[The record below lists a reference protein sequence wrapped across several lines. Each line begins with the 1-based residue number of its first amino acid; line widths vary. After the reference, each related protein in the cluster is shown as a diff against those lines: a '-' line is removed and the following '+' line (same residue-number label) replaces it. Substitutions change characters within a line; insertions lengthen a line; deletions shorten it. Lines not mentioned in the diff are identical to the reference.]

1 MSLSRTGVIFAEELG
16 RTVRRPLFWFLVF
29 FLLLMTWGMS
39 TGHMQIGTGDS
50 SVGGTKAWVTSE
62 FSFAPLLAVL
72 MVMLYSFFGSIASG
86 MAIVADDEAK
96 ISDMLLATPLRP
108 AEYVWGKFLAI
119 LTGFL
124 AVVGIHLLLV
134 VFFNHVLPNPE
145 AVEIRGPLHLVNYL
159 RPVLVFGLPALVFYL
174 GIAFF
179 LGERWRRPI
188 TVFLF
193 PTAVLLLCGFF
204 LWNWAPTWLDPRINR
219 ALMLIDPAGY
229 RWLDETWLKLD
240 RGADFYNK
248 ARIGLDAPFVI
259 SRLVLFALGLLGV
272 GLAQRHLAAHL
283 QGETA
288 AGGRLIP
295 WRRRTAVE
303 AEAAVPPRSMEGLRA
318 RSGRVGFLTALRTV
332 AGTELRNLLA
342 SPGVYLFG
350 VLILLQALGT
360 TLLALGAFQTEL
372 LITPG
377 LAAVRAM
384 NTLSVLLGL
393 LLMFYTA
400 ESLERERSTGL
411 AAISFSTPTHTGAL
425 IFGKALAS
433 SAVGVLVAVAAYV
446 GCAVAILIQGKVAPN
461 PGPFLLVWG

>member
-1 MSLSRTGVIFAEELG
+1 MSLSRTGVIYAEELG
-16 RTVRRPLFWFLVF
+16 RTVKRPLFWFLVF
-29 FLLLMTWGMS
+29 FLLLMSWGMS

-62 FSFAPLLAVL
+62 FSFAPVMAVL

-96 ISDMLLATPLRP
+96 ISDMLLSTPLRP

-124 AVVGIHLLLV
+124 GAVGLQLLLV
-134 VFFNHVLPNPE
+134 LFFNHVLPNPS

-159 RPVLVFGLPALVFYL
+159 RPALVFGLPALVFYL
-174 GIAFF
+174 GIAFL
-179 LGERWRRPI
+179 LGERWRRPV

-204 LWNWAPTWLDPRINR
+204 LWSWAPTWLDPRINQ
-219 ALMLIDPAGY
+219 ALMLVDPSGY
-229 RWLDETWLKLD
+229 RWLNETWLKLD
-240 RGADFYNK
+240 RGAEFYNK
-248 ARIGLDAPFVI
+248 ARIGLDLPFVI
-259 SRLVLFALGLLGV
+259 SRLLFLALGVLGV

-288 AGGRLIP
+288 GGGRLLP
-295 WRRRTAVE
+295 WRRRVAAE
-303 AEAAVPPRSMEGLRA
+303 GEAAAPLPSRAMTELRA
-318 RSGRVGFLTALRTV
+318 RSGEVGFLAATRAV

-350 VLILLQALGT
+350 VLILLQTLGT
-360 TLLALGAFQTEL
+360 TLLSLGPFQTEL
-372 LITPG
+372 LVTPG

-384 NTLSVLLGL
+384 NVLSVLLCL

-400 ESLERERSTGL
+400 ESLERESSTGL
-411 AAISFSTPTHTGAL
+411 AALS
-425 IFGKALAS
+425 
-433 SAVGVLVAVAAYV
+433 
-446 GCAVAILIQGKVAPN
+446 
-461 PGPFLLVWG
+461 